1 MGTFVPLK
9 PVRKSSLPAMPILK
23 FIHLPIAIKA
33 VLLIGALG
41 LLSIA
46 ANWFCLQR
54 LDELDRLNAV
64 VTRHFAPARLALAEA
79 KAAIES
85 FGVATYKVYSAS
97 DADQAKESADDM
109 EGQYS
114 AAKLALNNVLADDP
128 AASDD
133 VRRIFDKL
141 ELAHNIATDVSRAV
155 KRQGRNEAERLVNF
169 KFDPARDDVTG
180 HMDRLINILGARAR
194 GMEAEVAER
203 SAWIYRT
210 TIAILSGGTAA
221 ALLAAFLLAQFSVTR
236 PLRRMARAMTLMAG
250 GDLAVPVGGGRR
262 GDEIGAM
269 ARAVA
274 VFRNNALALRDTERA
289 RAAERQRAEAEKGAA
304 LDAVATAFERD
315 ILAIAASIGRA
326 ATELETVARGM
337 TVVLDESRR
346 HAREAAVAAQDTTAS
361 ATSVAAAIEELSGS
375 IADIGAQ
382 VGRASGVVEEA
393 TRRTDSAVANTSALV
408 TTVKDI
414 DQVATLITAIAR
426 QTNLLALNAAIEAN
440 RAGEAGRGFA
450 IVAQEVKA
458 LATQTTNALAEIK
471 DKTLSV
477 GHVIALVQGANGA
490 MAKSMV
496 QVSTISGAISDAVH
510 QQNFVARKIA
520 KTVDGAAARTG
531 EVSDSIAGVSELV
544 QRSGRGADQVLA
556 AAAELSRQAAAL
568 THDAGVFVSRVRA
581 A

>member
-9 PVRKSSLPAMPILK
+9 RRPKPFAAMPTVK
-23 FIHLPIAIKA
+23 FLHLPIAMKA
-33 VLLIGALG
+33 ALLIGALG

-54 LDELDRLNAV
+54 LDEIDRLNAE

-85 FGVATYKVYSAS
+85 FGIATYKVYSAT
-97 DADQAKESADDM
+97 DPDQAKEAAEDM
-109 EGQYS
+109 EGQYQ
-114 AAKLALNNVLADDP
+114 AAVRALNNVLADYP
-128 AASDD
+128 AAGDD

-141 ELAHNIATDVSRAV
+141 ELAHSIAADVSRAV
-155 KRQGRNEAERLVNF
+155 KKGELYQAERIVNF

-180 HMDRLINILGARAR
+180 HMDRLINILGAQA
-194 GMEAEVAER
+194 R
-203 SAWIYRT
+203 SAAADVEARSALIYRT
-210 TIAILSGGTAA
+210 TVAVLSGGTAV
-221 ALLAAFLLAQFSVTR
+221 ALLGAFLLAKLFITR
-236 PLRRMARAMTLMAG
+236 PLRRMAQAMTLMAA
-250 GDLAVPVGGGRR
+250 GDLEVPVSGNRR

-274 VFRNNALALRDTERA
+274 VFRNNALALREAEHA
-289 RAAERQRAEAEKGAA
+289 RAAERQRAEAEKAAA
-304 LDAVATAFERD
+304 LEAVATAFERD
-315 ILAIAASIGRA
+315 ILAIAASIGHA
-326 ATELETVARGM
+326 ATELEAFARGM
-337 TVVLDESRR
+337 TTVLDESHR
-346 HAREAAVAAQDTTAS
+346 HAREAAVAAEDTTSS
-361 ATSVAAAIEELSGS
+361 ATSVASAIEELSAS
-375 IADIGAQ
+375 IAAIGAQ
-382 VGRASGVVEEA
+382 VASAAGVVEEA
-393 TRRTDSAVANTSALV
+393 TRCTDSAVANTSALV

-458 LATQTTNALAEIK
+458 LAAQTTNALAEIK

-477 GHVIALVQGANGA
+477 GHVIEIVQSANAA

-496 QVSTISGAISDAVH
+496 QVSTISGVISDAVR

-520 KTVDGAAARTG
+520 ETVDGAAVRTG
-531 EVSDSIAGVSELV
+531 QVSDSIAGVSDLV

-556 AAAELSRQAAAL
+556 AAADLSRQAAAL
-568 THDAGVFVSRVRA
+568 THDASVFVSRVRA